1 MARTKI
7 DIANAALTL
16 VGADPIAAFDDGSTE
31 GSTVGLL
38 YENCVGSALL
48 TPGGSPMRWSWAT
61 RQERLA
67 PLTDTPEGRW
77 SKAWQFPALALKL
90 HAVTEN
96 DSPIRYAVYGNKI
109 FTDDHTDLICDHT
122 FRVDESLWP
131 ADFADA
137 VSRDLAMRLAM
148 ALNENADLAT
158 EIRRGLSWSGV
169 RTSDSQQHS
178 SRRFRATRLTSA
190 RFGR

>member
-7 DIANAALTL
+7 DVANAALAL
-16 VGADPIAAFDDGSTE
+16 IGADAISTFDDGSAE
-31 GSTVGLL
+31 GVAVGLL
-38 YENCVGSALL
+38 YENCVGAALL
-48 TPGGSPMRWSWAT
+48 TPGGQPMRWSWAT
-61 RQERLA
+61 RQEVLARLG
-67 PLTDTPEGRW
+67 DTPTGRW
-77 SKAWQFPALALKL
+77 DVAWSLPATCLKV

-96 DSPIRYAVYGNKI
+96 DRPITFAIYGNKV
-109 FTDDHTDLICDHT
+109 FTDEHSSLVCDHS

-148 ALNENADLAT
+148 ALNENADLAA
-158 EIRRGLSWSGV
+158 EIRRGLSWAGV
-169 RTSDSQQHS
+169 RTSDSQQHT
-178 SRRFRATRLTSA
+178 SRRFRATRLRSA

>member
-16 VGADPIAAFDDGSTE
+16 VGADAIAAFDDGSTE
-31 GSTVGLL
+31 GATVGLL
-38 YENCVGSALL
+38 YENCVGAALL

-77 SKAWQFPALALKL
+77 SMAWQFPALALKL

-96 DSPIRYAVYGNKI
+96 DAPIRYAVYGNKI

-158 EIRRGLSWSGV
+158 EIRRGLSWAGV
-169 RTSDSQQHS
+169 RTSDSQQRT
-178 SRRFRATRLTSA
+178 SRRLRSSRLTSA